1 MYMLRKGFTL
11 IELLIVIT
19 IIAILAGAAVPYVQD
34 YIEDARL
41 SKARADLG
49 ELRNAIIRWETENGR
64 SFGFASDG
72 TTPLAADAFQD
83 QLVGPYLQNALTDP
97 WGTPYYFSN
106 EASIVYSAAQDR
118 DPQTNRIEV
127 PFRPNFAPTR
137 ASWVDANPN
146 GRADDGDEIKI
157 KFTRSV
163 QAPGGIGN
171 YTFVD
176 TTGNFDTSTV
186 TVDAND
192 DRFIV
197 ITLADTGSLDVRAGR
212 DNLLVSSAVTDYSD
226 TAVDANSLSLGI
238 TAQGAAD
245 VPVLLKAAQ

>member
-72 TTPLAADAFQD
+72 TTPLDADAFQD

-106 EASIVYSAAQDR
+106 KASIVYSAAQDR

-137 ASWVDANPN
+137 ASWVDVNSN
-146 GRADDGDEIKI
+146 GRADDGDEVRI

-163 QAPGGIGN
+163 KTEGTIAE
-171 YTFVD
+171 YTMVAG
-176 TTGNFDTSTV
+176 TGNFVGSTV
-186 TVDAND
+186 TIDAND
-192 DRFIV
+192 DRFV
-197 ITLADTGSLDVRAGR
+197 VLGLAGGAHDVRAGR
-212 DNLLVSSAVTDYSD
+212 DNILVSSAVTDYSAD
-226 TAVDANSLSLGI
+226 AVDVNSANLGI
-238 TAQGAAD
+238 IAQGAAD